1 MRVLSDGSQAAE
13 TSRALNACWHGEGFP
28 REKQQE
34 GTNLQMANEL
44 GAFCS
49 EKLARC
55 HGWHDP
61 WSVGVERRRGG
72 VSGHTGGGPLYSEG
86 RPVCR
91 ANERSSERGAGVA
104 RLCGC
109 CDPNVLKYK

>member
-28 REKQQE
+28 REKQRE
-34 GTNLQMANEL
+34 GAEPGTNLQMANEL

-61 WSVGVERRRGG
+61 WSVGVERRWGG
-72 VSGHTGGGPLYSEG
+72 VSGHTVGGPLY
-86 RPVCR
+86 
-91 ANERSSERGAGVA
+91 
-104 RLCGC
+104 
-109 CDPNVLKYK
+109 